1 MNGEI
6 RAMQIE
12 DYDEIL
18 ALWKRC
24 DGIGLSSADE
34 REPIK
39 AFLEHNPGL
48 CFVAHNNEEI
58 IGTVLCGSD
67 GRRGYLYH
75 LAVDESQRH
84 QGIGNALVQ
93 RSLEQL
99 RLQGVQKCHLMV
111 FANNLDGQAFWSKTG
126 WALRKDI
133 LIMSLDL
140 DHQCEECPC

>member
-1 MNGEI
+1 MKASGFPV
-6 RAMQIE
+6 QT
-12 DYDEIL
+12 
-18 ALWKRC
+18 
-24 DGIGLSSADE
+24 SASQLE
-34 REPIK
+34 

-48 CFVAHNNEEI
+48 CFVAHDQGQI

-111 FANNLDGQAFWSKTG
+111 FANNLNGQAFWSKTG
-126 WALRKDI
+126 WAMRNEI
-133 LIMSLDL
+133 LTMSIDL
-140 DHQCEECPC
+140 IQQCDACPC